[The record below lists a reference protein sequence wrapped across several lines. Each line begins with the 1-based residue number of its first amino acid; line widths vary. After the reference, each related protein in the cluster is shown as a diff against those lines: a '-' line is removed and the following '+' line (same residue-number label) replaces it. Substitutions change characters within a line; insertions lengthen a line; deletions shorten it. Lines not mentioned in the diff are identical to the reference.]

1 MVVLGQCQVSA
12 GSVLGQYEVSA
23 GSGSVFVSSL
33 DECEIGAVPVP
44 EISLLVADMGQISVR

>member
-1 MVVLGQCQVSA
+1 MRSVLGQCQE
-12 GSVLGQYEVSA
+12 SVRL
-23 GSGSVFVSSL
+23 VFVSSL